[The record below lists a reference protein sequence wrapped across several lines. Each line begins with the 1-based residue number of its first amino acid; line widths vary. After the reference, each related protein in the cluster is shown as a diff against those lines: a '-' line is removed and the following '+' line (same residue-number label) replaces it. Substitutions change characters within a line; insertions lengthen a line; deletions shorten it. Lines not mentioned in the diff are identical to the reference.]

1 MNDKNVEEFSNVCKE
16 LIELY
21 TKKNHDYGNSFGKTY
36 ENLGIIS
43 AVTRI
48 SDKYNRLCNLV
59 RDTHQLVSTETVE
72 DTLMDLASYAIMTI
86 MEYRR

>member
-1 MNDKNVEEFSNVCKE
+1 MNDKNVEEFSSVCKE

>member
-59 RDTHQLVSTETVE
+59 RDTRQLVSTETVE